1 LNTIWRNIILS
12 QRLQSRAM
20 TKITFGKYILDS
32 LSIGMYSDPLMALR
46 EYIQNSTDSMDYLPK
61 DTPQPVVEI
70 TVDGRNRSLEI
81 SDSGVGIPSRKVKST
96 LLNIG
101 ASEKDP
107 INSRGFRGIGRLGGL
122 GYCDTL
128 VFITKSRG
136 ERTYTSCIWDSK
148 LLRQLIDNRRSIDT
162 CLLIEKATSVK
173 SSSYSGPEKDHFFKV
188 QMLNI
193 HDSRNDLL
201 NVPLIRSYLSQMAPV
216 PFRPDFVFGTKI
228 DRALSKHVPAYKNYK
243 IVLNKEQIFKQYRS
257 TVNLCRDSI
266 DRIKDIQFIE
276 LHADTSMLA
285 FGWLGNLNLFGAI
298 NPASGVDG
306 IRLRCGN
313 ILLGNKDTLSVL
325 FKEPRFNHYLVG
337 ELHTVDKRLIPN
349 SRRDDFEDSAI
360 RGNLFNE
367 FIKEIGI
374 PFSSKIRALS
384 MERGKAKERDNI
396 GTLFKQASAV
406 INHGYLSSHQRDRI
420 MAHLNDVN
428 GRHSA
433 QEVQLAKQL
442 IQEVSSAQDILS
454 VQKIS
459 KRTKAQVIDVLKT
472 TLDILYTEMT
482 PSTAANNLVS
492 RLYRVIT
499 EEEHNALNSGKLLV
513 YDNDPDGNKRD

>member
-1 LNTIWRNIILS
+1 
-12 QRLQSRAM
+12 M
-20 TKITFGKYILDS
+20 GKITFGKYILDS
-32 LSIGMYSDPLMALR
+32 LSIGMYSDPLMTLR
-46 EYIQNSTDSMDYLPK
+46 EYIQNSTDSIDLLPK
-61 DTPQPVVEI
+61 NASQAVVEI
-70 TVDGRNRSLEI
+70 TIDGRNRSLEI
-81 SDSGVGIPSRKVKST
+81 SDNGVGIPSRKAKST

-128 VFITKSRG
+128 VFITKSKS
-136 ERTYTSCIWDSK
+136 ERTYTTCIWDSK
-148 LLRQLIDNRRSIDT
+148 LLRQLINDKRSIDAYF
-162 CLLIEKATSVK
+162 LIDKATRVERTT
-173 SSSYSGPEKDHFFKV
+173 YPGPEKDHFLKV

-201 NVPLIRSYLSQMAPV
+201 NVPAIRSYLSQVAPA
-216 PFRPDFVFGTKI
+216 PFYPDFVFGKKI
-228 DRALSKHVPAYKNYK
+228 DGEILKHVPSYKNYS

-257 TVNLCRDSI
+257 TVNLCRDSVDEI
-266 DRIKDIQFIE
+266 EGIQFVE
-276 LHADTSMLA
+276 LHDDTNMLA
-285 FGWLGNLNLFGAI
+285 FGWLGNLNLFGAV
-298 NPASGVDG
+298 NPTSGVDG

-313 ILLGNKDTLSVL
+313 ILLGKKDTLSTL
-325 FKEPRFNHYLVG
+325 FKETRFNHYLVG

-360 RGNLFNE
+360 KGKLFNE

-384 MERGKAKERDNI
+384 KERGKAKERDNI

-406 INHGYLSSHQRDRI
+406 INHGYLSSYQRDRI
-420 MAHLNDVN
+420 MAHLNNVN

-442 IQEVSSAQDILS
+442 IGELSDAQDILS
-454 VQKIS
+454 AQKIS

-472 TLDILYTEMT
+472 TLDIFCTEI
-482 PSTAANNLVS
+482 PSSTTANNLVS

-499 EEEHNALNSGKLLV
+499 ENEHNEDCSDNSFQSIT
-513 YDNDPDGNKRD
+513 DS

>member
-1 LNTIWRNIILS
+1 MS
-12 QRLQSRAM
+12 QRLKSRAM
-20 TKITFGKYILDS
+20 SKITFGKYILDS

-46 EYIQNSTDSMDYLPK
+46 EYIQNSTDSIDLLPK
-61 DTPQPVVEI
+61 DTPQSIVEI

-81 SDSGVGIPSRKVKST
+81 SDNGVGIPSRKVKST

-128 VFITKSRG
+128 VFITKSKG
-136 ERTYTSCIWDSK
+136 ERTYTTCIWDSR
-148 LLRQLIDNRRSIDT
+148 LLRQLINSRRSIDAYF
-162 CLLIEKATSVK
+162 LIDKATSVK
-173 SSSYSGPEKDHFFKV
+173 RSAYSGSEKDHFLKV

-201 NVPLIRSYLSQMAPV
+201 NVPAIRSYLSQVAPV
-216 PFRPDFVFGTKI
+216 PFYPDFVFGKKI
-228 DRALSKHVPAYKNYK
+228 DRELSKHVPSYKNYN

-257 TVNLCRDSI
+257 TVNLCRDSVDEI
-266 DRIKDIQFIE
+266 EGIRFVE
-276 LHADTSMLA
+276 LHDDTNMLA
-285 FGWLGNLNLFGAI
+285 FGWLGNLNLFGAV

-313 ILLGNKDTLSVL
+313 ILLGNKATLSAL
-325 FKEPRFNHYLVG
+325 FKETRFNHYLVG

-360 RGNLFNE
+360 KGKLFNE

-384 MERGKAKERDNI
+384 KERGKAKERDNI
-396 GTLFKQASAV
+396 GILFKQASAV

-420 MAHLNDVN
+420 VAHLNNVN

-442 IQEVSSAQDILS
+442 IEDLSDAQDILS
-454 VQKIS
+454 AQKIS

-472 TLDILYTEMT
+472 TLDILCTEIPPT
-482 PSTAANNLVS
+482 NTAANNLVS
-492 RLYRVIT
+492 RLYQVIT
-499 EEEHNALNSGKLLV
+499 EKEHDEDL
-513 YDNDPDGNKRD
+513 